1 VPKSYKVRLLAAK
14 TDNIKNAIENKI
26 PSILE
31 NEIDLN
37 IDRLKIIKLFF
48 FHKSKDIIV

>member
-1 VPKSYKVRLLAAK
+1 M
-14 TDNIKNAIENKI
+14 ENKS
-26 PSILE
+26 PSMLE

-48 FHKSKDIIV
+48 FHKYKAIVV